1 MSKLISK
8 FVTVARAGKTIDG
21 REISANQIN
30 QMAADYSPKTYGA
43 RIWNEHIR
51 GVLPEG
57 EFSAL
62 GDVLSLKAEND
73 KDGNRV
79 LKAQLAPT
87 DKLMRIN
94 KERQKV
100 FTSIEMA
107 PDFAGSGKAYLV
119 GLAVTDTPASLGT
132 EMLTFCRQ
140 NSDSLSDTLKDKLSD
155 NTFSDAFESSPFEF
169 SEATQST
176 PSHEPTL
183 FNKVKEM
190 LSRTSKSADARFSD
204 MNASIL
210 EMATAVETL
219 QEQVASLS
227 ASEPNL
233 DAVAP
238 KTELDTLK
246 AQLEK
251 LTASLSRT
259 PDPAQPQRPAA
270 TGGTGATL
278 TDC

>member
-8 FVTVARAGKTIDG
+8 FVTIARAGKTIDG
-21 REISANQIN
+21 REISADQID
-30 QMAADYSPKTYGA
+30 QMAADYNPKTYGA

-57 EFSAL
+57 DFSAL

-73 KDGNRV
+73 KDGNRL

-87 DKLMRIN
+87 DKLMKIN
-94 KERQKV
+94 KDRQKV

-155 NTFSDAFESSPFEF
+155 NTFSDAFESPPFEF
-169 SEATQST
+169 AEAPET
-176 PSHEPTL
+176 PASHEPTL

-210 EMATAVETL
+210 EMATAVESL
-219 QEQVASLS
+219 QEQMQALAATPSPDTN
-227 ASEPNL
+227 AGT
-233 DAVAP
+233 DT
-238 KTELDTLK
+238 KTELTTLK

-251 LTASLSRT
+251 LTTSLST
-259 PDPAQPQRPAA
+259 SPDPTQPS
-270 TGGTGATL
+270 
-278 TDC
+278 